1 MIYYL
6 IHSFLQG
13 HKRSITGSDEDNP
26 TINNTKRIHLET
38 PSPTDC
44 NEENRVTIDTDISDE
59 SNTTELLW
67 TTSMT
72 STISYRSASAE
83 SNSS

>member
-1 MIYYL
+1 MYL
-6 IHSFLQG
+6 LQG

-26 TINNTKRIHLET
+26 TTNHTKRIHLET
-38 PSPTDC
+38 PSPTEC
-44 NEENRVTIDTDISDE
+44 NEENRVAIDTEISDE
-59 SNTTELLW
+59 SNSTELLR
-67 TTSMT
+67 TTSVT